1 MFAMNNDIVLSACC
15 KNLQQIVLRDYTLV
29 YNQSTWT
36 HINVNK
42 LSIIFK
48 DYCVTVAKSS

>member
-1 MFAMNNDIVLSACC
+1 MNNDIVLSACC